1 MDFAKEPQRVLSFC
15 AGYGGIELGLQRAGV
30 DVRTCAYVEIEAFA
44 AYNLVKKIEA
54 GYLPVGPVYTD
65 LKTFP
70 SGQFRGCVD
79 GLVGGYPCQPFS
91 SAGQRKGEQDPRH
104 LWPWIASAIRIIRP
118 RWCVFE
124 NVEGHITKG
133 LRNVLSDLGELGFRT
148 TWGIFSASE
157 VGLPHQRKRVFIL
170 ANSISK
176 GLERQSR
183 DEQGATRQIGIRA
196 NRPTSTGSVS
206 PARPGQQ
213 QYWWEPPRVIATEL
227 ANSKGSGYGGGSSE
241 ECGDDTRWFQG
252 NEGKRNDLRSETEGC
267 SGDLR
272 ERREL
277 GNTEDTGRREL
288 VHESCE
294 TREAKR
300 GHFSRASDQAVKLRE
315 IIKQMDGSAD
325 GTTDWMDYAELC
337 NSVDNR
343 TDELRLLGNGICP
356 ATFEK
361 AWRELWKRMI

>member
-70 SGQFRGCVD
+70 SRQFRGCVD

-91 SAGQRKGEQDPRH
+91 QAGQRKGEQDPRH

-118 RWCVFE
+118 RWCIFE

-148 TWGIFSASE
+148 TWGIFSAAE

-170 ANSISK
+170 AHTYCNGMRGSGNKLERISK
-176 GLERQSR
+176 IGQRRQNLETHCKLPRKGMAHSHNSRGRKDQQLPQLRSTRVKQSSKSPRQDSAAKKTH
-183 DEQGATRQIGIRA
+183 EVAQA
-196 NRPTSTGSVS
+196 
-206 PARPGQQ
+206 PAGPEQQ
-213 QYWWEPPRVIATEL
+213 QHWWEPPRVI
-227 ANSKGSGYGGGSSE
+227 SGP
-241 ECGDDTRWFQG
+241 
-252 NEGKRNDLRSETEGC
+252 
-267 SGDLR
+267 
-272 ERREL
+272 EL
-277 GNTEDTGRREL
+277 GNSNGTRQQKRQGEQVQKVQGTDTASREKPIGEA
-288 VHESCE
+288 ES
-294 TREAKR
+294 
-300 GHFSRASDQAVKLRE
+300 
-315 IIKQMDGSAD
+315 QMGGDADGSTC
-325 GTTDWMDYAELC
+325 GMDYAELC
-337 NSVDNR
+337 GTVDNR
-343 TDELRLLGNGICP
+343 TDELRLLGNGVVP
-356 ATFEK
+356 ATFEE
-361 AWRELWKRMI
+361 AWRELWTRMI